1 MQDDFFGSIVSSN
14 SSSNSAGQ
22 GGVQNSNSN
31 SSNNSKSQGRQNIGG
46 SSNLGKNSPNQTQY
60 GTARPPNLN
69 VNLDGLD
76 GIFGIIGILVGV
88 AFAVAIGLNLFKYWY
103 WQKSKWE
110 KWQKTVFLEIVLPK
124 ETLEQVQKE
133 KSNSNKENNG
143 EMAPY
148 EQLYAIMSEYAKSD
162 WKTWLWGGEKFS
174 LEIIGIKQE
183 IRFWLTV
190 SLKIAPVI
198 ERQIISIYP
207 KAHITRLKDIDF
219 FQENTVAFGQ
229 ELKLLTRFELPF
241 KTYKQMDSDA
251 LNALTNAMGGLKP
264 DESAAIQLILTPI
277 KNKKWQKE
285 SQTLALKIQQGQNP
299 KEILFPEFNF
309 FKLFFKGLG
318 VIWKALTESKK
329 DEKSQKEERD
339 IDLTGKKQQ
348 ISLTPQQ
355 QEIVKKLEEK
365 AVKPGFRMSF
375 RVVAASSDLKK
386 AEQIVKNITPSF
398 QIFSIGQNFNG
409 FKKRDIS
416 SNKVLENFIFRRPN
430 FSQPDIINTE
440 EINTLW
446 HLPNHNVQTS
456 NIKWLLA
463 YKPPIP
469 LNIPG
474 PSPTN
479 VYLGVAES
487 QGIRKSVYLEQE
499 SKFRHIYSLGGSGSG
514 KTVTMNNVILQDIK
528 MGNGVCFVDPHG
540 EGVDDIL
547 RRMPEERIKDV
558 IVFSPAMTDRPLGL
572 NLLETNPNKPE
583 EKTLAINTLFEIW
596 DKLYDLKK
604 TGGPM
609 FENYMK
615 NSMRLVMAHP
625 ESGCTI
631 LEIPKVL
638 VDEDFRSFKLAM
650 CDEQEVV
657 DFWEKEATKA
667 GGDASLENMVPYITS
682 KLAPFIQNDFLRPM
696 IGQQKSVINF
706 REAMDNR
713 KIILLSLSKG
723 LIGKTSAY
731 LLGMLMVGGLL
742 NSGMGRADN
751 KIYLEGKD
759 PESVLPQNRPPFFV
773 YIDEMQNFLFD
784 AIPEALEEIRKYKV
798 GFYLAHQFVKQVVT
812 DGSERIKDSL
822 MANCGTKLIFRCG
835 SDDAKF
841 LETEFAPL
849 SVQDI
854 QNPEGQT
861 FNARLLVNGNDR
873 TKPFNIKALY
883 DDYFSILDKKHPE
896 LLIAADEKRR
906 RILDMVKEK
915 YGRDRAVIEKE
926 IKDRAKLLF

>member
-1 MQDDFFGSIVSSN
+1 MQEDFFGSANN
-14 SSSNSAGQ
+14 SSLVNSTGQNSPVNNSNNTNIKTSKPTNRQ
-22 GGVQNSNSN
+22 NFGGSNSN
-31 SSNNSKSQGRQNIGG
+31 LKSSQA
-46 SSNLGKNSPNQTQY
+46 QY
-60 GTARPPNLN
+60 GTAKPPNVN
-69 VNLDGLD
+69 FNLDSLS

-88 AFAVAIGLNLFKYWY
+88 AFVVAIGFNLFRYWY
-103 WQKSKWE
+103 WQKSKWD

-124 ETLEQVQKE
+124 ETLEQFQKE
-133 KSNSNKENNG
+133 KSNSSKENNG
-143 EMAPY
+143 ELAPY

-162 WKTWLWGGEKFS
+162 FKTWLFGGEKFS
-174 LEIIGIKQE
+174 LEIIGVKQE

-219 FQENTVAFGQ
+219 FQENTVAYGQ

-277 KNKKWQKE
+277 KNKKWQKD

-318 VIWKALTESKK
+318 VIWKALTENKK

-365 AVKPGFRMSF
+365 AVKPGFRISL
-375 RVVAASSDLKK
+375 RIVAASSDPKK
-386 AEQIVKNITPSF
+386 AEQIVKNIIPSF
-398 QIFSIGQNFNG
+398 QIFSIGQSFNG
-409 FKKRDIS
+409 FKKKDINS
-416 SNKVLENFIFRRPN
+416 TKVLENFIFRRPN

-446 HLPNHNVQTS
+446 HLPNHNVQTA
-456 NIKWLLA
+456 NVKWLLA

-487 QGIRKSVYLEQE
+487 QGIRKSVYLEME

-558 IVFSPAMTDRPLGL
+558 IVFSPSMTDRPLGL

-657 DFWEKEATKA
+657 DFWEKEAVKA

-742 NSGMGRADN
+742 NSGMGRADGMKYN
-751 KIYLEGKD
+751 TDGTFEPTI
-759 PESVLPQNRPPFFV
+759 PENRPPFFV

-835 SDDAKF
+835 ADDAKY

-861 FNARLLVNGNDR
+861 FNARLLVNKNDR
-873 TKPFNIKALY
+873 TKPFNVKAIY
-883 DDYFSILDKKHPE
+883 DEYFEIEDKKHPE
-896 LLIAADEKRR
+896 KMIAAQAKRQ
-906 RILDMVKEK
+906 RILDMVKQT

>member
-1 MQDDFFGSIVSSN
+1 MQEDFFRPSQDDAVSTGNSSVSN
-14 SSSNSAGQ
+14 SSIGRTNLAPRQTSTAGVNNTRISTPTSFNF
-22 GGVQNSNSN
+22 GVLAPLMYL
-31 SSNNSKSQGRQNIGG
+31 I
-46 SSNLGKNSPNQTQY
+46 LGTL
-60 GTARPPNLN
+60 AIAL
-69 VNLDGLD
+69 
-76 GIFGIIGILVGV
+76 LVV
-88 AFAVAIGLNLFKYWY
+88 IGLNLFRRW
-103 WQKSKWE
+103 WWEKSKLE
-110 KWQKTVFLEIVLPK
+110 KWRNTVYLEISLPK
-124 ETLEQVQKE
+124 ETAEQAQKE
-133 KSNSNKENNG
+133 KNNNSSRDNNG
-143 EMAPY
+143 DLAPF

-162 WKTWLWGGEKFS
+162 FKTWLWGGENFS
-174 LEIIGIKQE
+174 LELISVKQE
-183 IRFWLTV
+183 VRFWLTC
-190 SLKIAPVI
+190 SKKTAPVI
-198 ERQIISIYP
+198 ERQIISIYH
-207 KAHITRLKDIDF
+207 KAHIVKLRKIDF
-219 FQENTVAFGQ
+219 FQENTTAYAQ
-229 ELKLLTRFELPF
+229 ELKLMTRFELPF
-241 KTYKQMDSDA
+241 KTYKVLDSDP
-251 LNALTNAMGGLKP
+251 LNALTNALGGLKME
-264 DESAAIQLILTPI
+264 ESAAIQIMITPI
-277 KNKKWQKE
+277 KNKKWHKL
-285 SQTLALKIQQGQNP
+285 SQNLALQIQQGQNP
-299 KEILFPEFNF
+299 KEILFPEYNF
-309 FKLFFKGLG
+309 FKMFFKGLRSIIK
-318 VIWKALTESKK
+318 VFTDNKK
-329 DEKSQKEERD
+329 EEMTKKEERE

-355 QEIVKKLEEK
+355 QDIIKKLEEK
-365 AVKPGFRMSF
+365 ASKPGFRLTL
-375 RVVAASSDLKK
+375 RIVGSSTTEEK
-386 AEQIVKNITPSF
+386 AKRIVENIIPSF
-398 QIFSIGQNFNG
+398 QVFANRPSFNG
-409 FKKRDIS
+409 FKKKDS
-416 SNKVLENFIFRRPN
+416 KNVNKILENFIFRRPN
-430 FSQPDIINTE
+430 LNQPDIINTE

-456 NIKWLLA
+456 NIHWLLA

-474 PSPTN
+474 PGPKN
-479 VYLGVAES
+479 IYLGVAES

-558 IVFSPAMTDRPLGL
+558 IVFSPSITDRPLGL
-572 NLLETNPNKPE
+572 NLLQTNPNKPE
-583 EKTLAINTLFEIW
+583 EKTLAINTMFEIW

-615 NSMRLVMAHP
+615 NAMRLVMAHP

-650 CDEQEVV
+650 CEDMETV

-742 NSGMGRADN
+742 NSGMGRADGMKYN
-751 KIYLEGKD
+751 EDGTFSPTI
-759 PESVLPQNRPPFFV
+759 PEDRPPFFV

-835 SDDAKF
+835 ADDAKY

-849 SVQDI
+849 SIQDI

-861 FNARLLVNGNDR
+861 FNARLLVNKNDR
-873 TKPFNIKALY
+873 TKPFNIKAIY
-883 DDYFSILDKKHPE
+883 DEYFEIEDKKHPE
-896 LLIAADEKRR
+896 KMLAAQAKRQ
-906 RILDMVKEK
+906 RILDMVKQK
-915 YGRDRAVIEKE
+915 YGRDRAEIEKE